1 MSKKCIGCGEI
12 MQFTDKDALGYVNE
26 KVYEKAEI
34 CERCFKL
41 KYYGKDALVN
51 KKVNSSEF
59 IDKLN
64 KEKKSVL
71 FLVDSLCISNEVF
84 DTIKR
89 LNTNVYVVL
98 TKRDLLPKS
107 VKDYKLIKYIKEN
120 TGVEKVLV
128 ISSKKKHGID
138 EVYNRL
144 VKDNLKE
151 IYVCGYTN
159 AGKSTLINSLLKS
172 KEKEAVVTVSSNPN
186 TTLEEIKINLEGI
199 TFIDTPG
206 FVSENNISN
215 FLDINIYKNLLAKK
229 EIKPKVHTIKKEFMI
244 ILGNI
249 LRIENN
255 NDETSLV
262 FYFSNDMSLEKM
274 RSIRNDRL
282 KDKDKI
288 TIQVNTNEDIVIE
301 GIGFIKVNTNAIL
314 DIFTLDK
321 RVISKRNK
329 MI

>member
-314 DIFTLDK
+314 DIFALDK